1 MYSPRWHLTPSST
14 LQDALSLFHFLW
26 RKLPLHM
33 FHEGSLRDF
42 QSMSAS
48 SSRSREAILCIWCP
62 SQAQR
67 MIRDAGHALANQN
80 IAVFIFPAP
89 CLALIFDVAFECLR
103 PADSELCGY
112 GIIKLLKQRPYA
124 PFILALFW
132 CPGCTQCLGHRNPI
146 SSSRQVSST
155 LPSQL
160 FNHMQELT
168 VLLRRPHPSVNKCN
182 ATR

>member
-1 MYSPRWHLTPSST
+1 MYSPRWHLTLLSA

-33 FHEGSLRDF
+33 FHEGLLRDF

-48 SSRSREAILCIWCP
+48 LSRSREAILCIWCP

-67 MIRDAGHALANQN
+67 MIRDTGHALANQN

-112 GIIKLLKQRPYA
+112 GIIKLLKQRPYT
-124 PFILALFW
+124 PFILALVTNSLLVQQQW
-132 CPGCTQCLGHRNPI
+132 YVLNREGVEGTDKSEGGTRG
-146 SSSRQVSST
+146 RGYST
-155 LPSQL
+155 LRGGG
-160 FNHMQELT
+160 EG
-168 VLLRRPHPSVNKCN
+168 
-182 ATR
+182 